1 MKYDSWAEELPSPQ
15 NDSIEVRFMNCV
27 HARRNVLRICALL
40 WIAATLLFCANSSNA
55 QQKDKKK
62 KKDAPTVDNSS
73 ANPIVPL
80 TDEQQIDYMISE
92 VLGAWQIGDSVRLHK
107 DYSDE
112 VSVVNGGW
120 APPILGWAN
129 YEALYKLQRSKM
141 QQVRMDRSNT
151 YIHVNGNT
159 AWACFQWEFAAV
171 IEGNPSAARGQ
182 TTYVFIKKDNH
193 WLIAHDHTSV
203 VQTAP
208 APTPNS
214 TVPGSAT
221 PPAKPAGN

>member
-1 MKYDSWAEELPSPQ
+1 
-15 NDSIEVRFMNCV
+15 MNCV
-27 HARRNVLRICALL
+27 HAPRNVLRICALL
-40 WIAATLLFCANSSNA
+40 WIAATLILCVSSSNA

-73 ANPIVPL
+73 ANPIVPM

-92 VLGAWQIGDSVRLHK
+92 VLGAWQIGDSARMRK
-107 DYSDE
+107 SYSDD

-120 APPILGWAN
+120 APPILGWTN

-151 YIHVNGNT
+151 YIKVNGNA
-159 AWACFQWEFAAV
+159 AWACFQWDFAAV
-171 IEGNPSAARGQ
+171 IEGAPSAARGQ
-182 TTYVFIKKDNH
+182 TTYVFIKKDNR

-203 VQTAP
+203 IQAVPAQAP
-208 APTPNS
+208 SN
-214 TVPGSAT
+214 TVPGSAA
-221 PPAKPAGN
+221 PPASPAN

>member
-1 MKYDSWAEELPSPQ
+1 
-15 NDSIEVRFMNCV
+15 MNCV
-27 HARRNVLRICALL
+27 QRRKLSRICAL
-40 WIAATLLFCANSSNA
+40 WSAVALLSFCAGPANA
-55 QQKDKKK
+55 QKKK
-62 KKDAPTVDNSS
+62 KRNEQPAVVDNNS
-73 ANPIVPL
+73 ANPVVPL

-92 VLGAWQIGDSVRLHK
+92 VLGAWQIGDSARMHK
-107 DYSDE
+107 DYSDD

-120 APPILGWAN
+120 APPIIGWTN
-129 YEALYKLQRSKM
+129 YEALYKLQRAKM

-151 YIHVNGNT
+151 YIKVNGNT

-171 IEGNPSAARGQ
+171 IDGNPSGARGQ

-203 VQTAP
+203 VQTVAQQAP
-208 APTPNS
+208 NN

-221 PPAKPAGN
+221 TPPKPAN

>member
-1 MKYDSWAEELPSPQ
+1 
-15 NDSIEVRFMNCV
+15 MNCV

-40 WIAATLLFCANSSNA
+40 WIAATLLFCASSSNA

-62 KKDAPTVDNSS
+62 KKDGRTVENSG

-80 TDEQQIDYMISE
+80 TDEQQIDYRISE
-92 VLGAWQIGDSVRLHK
+92 VLGAWQIGDSVRMHK
-107 DYSDE
+107 AYSDD
-112 VSVVNGGW
+112 VSVVNGRW
-120 APPILGWAN
+120 APPILGWSN

-151 YIHVNGNT
+151 YIKVNGNT
-159 AWACFQWEFAAV
+159 AWACYQWEFAEV

-182 TTYVFIKKDNH
+182 TTYVFVKKDNH
-193 WLIAHDHTSV
+193 WLIARDHTSV

-208 APTPNS
+208 AQAPSN
-214 TVPGSAT
+214 TVPGSAAA
-221 PPAKPAGN
+221 PAKPAT

>member
-1 MKYDSWAEELPSPQ
+1 M
-15 NDSIEVRFMNCV
+15 
-27 HARRNVLRICALL
+27 
-40 WIAATLLFCANSSNA
+40 
-55 QQKDKKK
+55 
-62 KKDAPTVDNSS
+62 
-73 ANPIVPL
+73 

-92 VLGAWQIGDSVRLHK
+92 VLGAWQIGDSARMHK
-107 DYSDE
+107 SYSDD

-151 YIHVNGNT
+151 YIKVNGNA
-159 AWACFQWEFAAV
+159 AWACFQWDFAAA
-171 IEGNPSAARGQ
+171 IEGAPFSARGQ

-203 VQTAP
+203 IQALPAQAP
-208 APTPNS
+208 SN
-214 TVPGSAT
+214 TVPGSAA
-221 PPAKPAGN
+221 PPAKPAAN